1 MFGLNNSV
9 VIFLD
14 NDLIFSNILYQE
26 GLIMIESVL
35 INNNGLVL
43 HRDLNFLNTIS
54 TYTVDVFL
62 SLEDTLVEG
71 LEGMVELY
79 DNLVELEWI
88 LNQIWLSKNNN
99 LRVDVIKYNKDSVV
113 LDLADDYLAKE

>member
-1 MFGLNNSV
+1 
-9 VIFLD
+9 
-14 NDLIFSNILYQE
+14 
-26 GLIMIESVL
+26 MIESVL

-62 SLEDTLVEG
+62 SLEETLVEG

-79 DNLVELEWI
+79 DNLVELEGI

>member
-1 MFGLNNSV
+1 
-9 VIFLD
+9 
-14 NDLIFSNILYQE
+14 
-26 GLIMIESVL
+26 MIESVL

-62 SLEDTLVEG
+62 SLEETLVEG

-113 LDLADDYLAKE
+113 LDLADDYLAEE

>member
-1 MFGLNNSV
+1 
-9 VIFLD
+9 
-14 NDLIFSNILYQE
+14 
-26 GLIMIESVL
+26 MIESVL

>member
-1 MFGLNNSV
+1 
-9 VIFLD
+9 
-14 NDLIFSNILYQE
+14 
-26 GLIMIESVL
+26 MIESVL

-62 SLEDTLVEG
+62 SLEETLVEG

-79 DNLVELEWI
+79 DNLVEFEWI

-99 LRVDVIKYNKDSVV
+99 LRVDVIKYNKYSVV
-113 LDLADDYLAKE
+113 LDLADDYLAEE

>member
-1 MFGLNNSV
+1 
-9 VIFLD
+9 
-14 NDLIFSNILYQE
+14 
-26 GLIMIESVL
+26 MIESVL

-62 SLEDTLVEG
+62 SLEETLVEG

-79 DNLVELEWI
+79 DNLVELEGI

-113 LDLADDYLAKE
+113 LDLADDYLAEE

>member
-1 MFGLNNSV
+1 
-9 VIFLD
+9 
-14 NDLIFSNILYQE
+14 
-26 GLIMIESVL
+26 MIESVL

-62 SLEDTLVEG
+62 SLEETLVEG

-79 DNLVELEWI
+79 DNLVELE
-88 LNQIWLSKNNN
+88 
-99 LRVDVIKYNKDSVV
+99 
-113 LDLADDYLAKE
+113 

>member
-1 MFGLNNSV
+1 
-9 VIFLD
+9 
-14 NDLIFSNILYQE
+14 
-26 GLIMIESVL
+26 MIESVL

-62 SLEDTLVEG
+62 SLEETLVEG

-79 DNLVELEWI
+79 DNLVEFE
-88 LNQIWLSKNNN
+88 
-99 LRVDVIKYNKDSVV
+99 
-113 LDLADDYLAKE
+113 